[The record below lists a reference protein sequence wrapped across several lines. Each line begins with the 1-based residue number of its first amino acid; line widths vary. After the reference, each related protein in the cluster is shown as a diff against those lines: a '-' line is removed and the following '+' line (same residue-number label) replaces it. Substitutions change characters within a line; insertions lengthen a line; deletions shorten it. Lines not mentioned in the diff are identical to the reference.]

1 MSILLKRRTDKRNGF
16 IVKKNKLTELLM
28 STCQL
33 EEFLGGKKLNL
44 IVIEGVLD
52 EETIKEI
59 YSDFELSSDISQTSA
74 STTEE
79 VKDTVK

>member
-1 MSILLKRRTDKRNGF
+1 
-16 IVKKNKLTELLM
+16 M

-33 EEFLGGKKLNL
+33 EEFLGGKKFNL